1 MNPEAIRELL
11 QRRPFIPFVVR
22 LSSGES
28 YGVKHPACVAIAK
41 TRIVVT
47 DPDEDRVAV
56 WSLMHVTSVDS
67 LQTT

>member
-1 MNPEAIRELL
+1 MNPEAIRKLL
-11 QRRPFIPFVVR
+11 SRRPFLPFVVR

-28 YGVKHPACVAIAK
+28 YGERHSECIAIAK

-47 DPDEDRVAV
+47 EPEEDRVAV
-56 WSLMHVTSVDS
+56 CSLMHVTSVDD

>member
-11 QRRPFIPFVVR
+11 HRRPFIPFVVR
-22 LSSGES
+22 LSSGEN
-28 YGVKHPACVAIAK
+28 YEVKHPECVAIAK

-56 WSLMHVTSVDS
+56 CSLMHVTSVDY

>member
-11 QRRPFIPFVVR
+11 QRRPFIPFVIR
-22 LSSGES
+22 LSSGET
-28 YGVKHPACVAIAK
+28 YDVRHPECIAIAK

-47 DPDEDRVAV
+47 DPEEDRVAV
-56 WSLMHVTSVDS
+56 CSLMHVTSVDY

>member
-1 MNPEAIRELL
+1 MNPVAIGELR
-11 QRRPFIPFVVR
+11 QHRPFIPFVVR

-28 YGVKHPACVAIAK
+28 YEVKHPECVAIAK

-47 DPDEDRVAV
+47 DHDEDRVAV
-56 WSLMHVTSVDS
+56 CNLMHVKSVDD